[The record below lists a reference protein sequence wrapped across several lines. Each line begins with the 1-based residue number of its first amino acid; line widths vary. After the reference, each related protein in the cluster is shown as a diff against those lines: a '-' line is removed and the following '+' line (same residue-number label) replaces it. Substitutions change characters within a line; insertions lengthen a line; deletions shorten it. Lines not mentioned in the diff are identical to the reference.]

1 MKFTEG
7 QERWRRDVDGQGQ
20 AGTSLLRGKPDTWQ
34 AEGVRCDDVMRMTPR
49 HLRATIVQPRRDA
62 ARLLLALE

>member
-1 MKFTEG
+1 M
-7 QERWRRDVDGQGQ
+7 DGQGQ